1 MANAQNLLGL
11 LGQLQ
16 SMESSFVAI
25 LMETASKL
33 SSLTDTNIFLLVET
47 QQGRRFT
54 GDRRLCDAFLG
65 QGIRAFN
72 SDVEYAVDPS
82 VVALH
87 PRAPAQGV
95 PVAAHQSPI
104 VDSSNGSVNTAVES
118 IVSRKR
124 RILPAPTSTESLTF
138 SPTTPKQSRT
148 SEVTEIKLE
157 DDSFKNEPHSG
168 IEPAA
173 IREEIV
179 LDGDDFG
186 VESMQDSQGLSQ
198 GQGLPNLPPL
208 TDSDWGQDQQNGLAP
223 SQNSLIHQQVS
234 LESYQAYV
242 PFELPDDFL
251 RKMEALQTFTTP
263 VLFDKNSMEYRLF
276 TSCVYQLGGLVAKSL
291 VANTALH
298 ARPTDVEDFFLSQV
312 GLWMSNFPYLV
323 QSDTNGIRVD
333 NSLTVGSFIKHRAR
347 NAFRKACSAA
357 MKRYDVSIALP
368 EDKRAPRSSSDEWL
382 VGGALMS

>member
-65 QGIRAFN
+65 PGIRAFN

-87 PRAPAQGV
+87 PRAPAQV
-95 PVAAHQSPI
+95 AHQSPI

-124 RILPAPTSTESLTF
+124 RILPAPTSTESFSAF

-157 DDSFKNEPHSG
+157 DDALKNEPHSG

-179 LDGDDFG
+179 LDGDDYSI
-186 VESMQDSQGLSQ
+186 ESMQDSQGLSQ

-368 EDKRAPRSSSDEWL
+368 EDKRAPRSSSDE
-382 VGGALMS
+382 